1 MILKSSLEKKIIY
14 TQQNQFNAGITNQI
28 QQWNR
33 FWKIFHLLSRL
44 FKSTKSRNL
53 TINQLFYLIAN
64 WLKHLYCVRTL
75 YHRVKFVD
83 FHVRFRFQF
92 IDWNKQ
98 TTTGHNKGASDRGSS
113 LRCITGIY
121 FWRNS
126 NYKVSLEVVVKVIFE
141 LFYLAESEMQKAWF
155 YLMPNF
161 FLYFS
166 CILLN
171 LLMMGNVM
179 LGNVMLCFH
188 SEKENAK
195 AFCGRICFW
204 CPNYNV
210 LKIYLKCHWW
220 LP

>member
-1 MILKSSLEKKIIY
+1 MS
-14 TQQNQFNAGITNQI
+14 
-28 QQWNR
+28 
-33 FWKIFHLLSRL
+33 HL

-53 TINQLFYLIAN
+53 KINQLFYLIAN

-75 YHRVKFVD
+75 YHRVEFVD

>member
-1 MILKSSLEKKIIY
+1 MKQEVLKNFL
-14 TQQNQFNAGITNQI
+14 
-28 QQWNR
+28 
-33 FWKIFHLLSRL
+33 LLSHF
-44 FKSTKSRNL
+44 FKSTKSRYL
-53 TINQLFYLIAN
+53 KINQLFYLIAN

-75 YHRVKFVD
+75 YHRVEFLD

>member
-1 MILKSSLEKKIIY
+1 MKQEVLKNFL
-14 TQQNQFNAGITNQI
+14 
-28 QQWNR
+28 
-33 FWKIFHLLSRL
+33 LLSHF
-44 FKSTKSRNL
+44 FKSTKSRYL
-53 TINQLFYLIAN
+53 KINQLFYLIAN

-75 YHRVKFVD
+75 YHRVEFLD

-98 TTTGHNKGASDRGSS
+98 TTTGHSKGANDRGSS

-155 YLMPNF
+155 YLMPKF

-166 CILLN
+166 CTLLN

>member
-33 FWKIFHLLSRL
+33 FWKIFHLLSHL
-44 FKSTKSRNL
+44 FKFTKSRNL
-53 TINQLFYLIAN
+53 KINQLFYLIAN

-75 YHRVKFVD
+75 YHRVEFVD